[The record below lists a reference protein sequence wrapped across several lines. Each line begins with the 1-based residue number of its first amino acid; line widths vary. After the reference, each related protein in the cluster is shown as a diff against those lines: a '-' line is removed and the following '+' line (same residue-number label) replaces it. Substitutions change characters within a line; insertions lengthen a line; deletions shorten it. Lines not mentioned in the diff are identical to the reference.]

1 MTRDELKQAGLDY
14 VDIDSWNGDAPENW
28 EGIAERLNAIIDIQ
42 ANELIKGVSDELEI
56 RILLEDSNIP
66 NDVWEKHYCNA

>member
-14 VDIDSWNGDAPENW
+14 IDIESWNGDAPENW
-28 EGIAERLNAIIDIQ
+28 EEIAERLNEIIDTR
-42 ANELIKGVSDELEI
+42 ANELIKGVSDELET
-56 RILLEDSNIP
+56 RILLEDSNLA

>member
-1 MTRDELKQAGLDY
+1 MTRNELKQAGLDY

-28 EGIAERLNAIIDIQ
+28 EKIAERLNVIIDIQ
-42 ANELIKGVSDELEI
+42 ANELINGISDELEI
-56 RILLEDSNIP
+56 RDALINSTIA